1 MTDQPSATSPKAA
14 TPKPKKK
21 KRRLL
26 KVLATLFILLLVFIA
41 LLPTLVSTGFGT
53 GMVLSFVNKGMPGT
67 VEIDDLNVGWFSS
80 TSIKSMR
87 LKDPDGE
94 VVLAATVDAPNVTLI
109 SLIRGDMAIGDAT
122 LTADEVN
129 IEQYKDGTTNLERAL
144 GPSDD
149 KKDEKDSKFPKG
161 LNVNFTL
168 NAPKATYKPYD
179 QEPAILTDAK
189 LNVKIAGGK
198 QIGTTLVGFIQQGDL
213 KGRIQIATDLK
224 DLFDEEGNLQWAKL
238 HIQMEDN
245 KLELPTQF
253 VDNFSK
259 SKGKLAAIAGSKI
272 NATYS
277 AIGTLSDLKTKL
289 NLSSERLQITANASV
304 QLDDNQQL
312 KGLTLDDGELV
323 HVKITKDTWNK
334 FVLTVDAKEKPAV
347 EFVRAD
353 DLVITNTKVS
363 VKPGANGIDLDASTA
378 TFSVAPMKITV
389 KDAKL
394 GERTL
399 SLNAFKVDYDG
410 PNHTITT
417 LIEANTGEGTETGTL
432 VMDVKASNPF
442 HPDGT
447 PNYEKLELTVDAEV
461 KEFALSLLDELFMT
475 DGLLGKV
482 VGKKLNATAKLDLKP
497 TAAGNEGTWSVIAK
511 ASQLDASLK
520 GPVRAARKKTDAGVT
535 WDKVVMSLSEPGR
548 VSTKLSK
555 PVLQLLKE
563 KVKGIDKALDRT
575 DLTDKTVTLTISKL
589 EAPLDKSL
597 LANAKADLAVL
608 VDPFTVDLNTGAPGT
623 TGNPNLNVQLQNLTA
638 TAVFA
643 GNAQPVKVGLSSLA
657 KHAGKAANLK
667 VDVAVADLFDEAGKL
682 DTDTLTAVVT
692 ANLSDLPT
700 SLVDTYLN
708 QTDLAKQGFGDT
720 INIAINANTKLKKA
734 GDTYDYDG
742 SGLVNIKSTTADVQL
757 TGKLVGDR
765 LQLNVAPTAS
775 YAKLNI
781 TPAFIEALK
790 ASQAGLPADYAKLKL
805 AGNADLSVV
814 FTQAN
819 FPMTG
824 DLKTARFGATATI
837 AQLAL
842 TGDPRFDN
850 AKIENLVVT
859 IKDNTVGDKVDL
871 NVNGD
876 LLHLDQSG
884 KLAVNALVTQPL
896 SKQPGINATV
906 QLLNAPTALADAFAG
921 MDGLIGALE
930 GKSIERVALNFKRS
944 SGAKD
949 NFGAEIKSQAVV
961 GGVGGTYDP
970 GKRFDMNP
978 NQSLTVN
985 ITPAAWAIVQK
996 RFPEKLPENLR
1007 GLKLLGPASVT
1018 AKLDVVSLALAEVK
1032 IPTPIKKASVTT
1044 QSAIA
1049 TAVEPAPAI
1058 EQTAT
1063 KIIAADS
1070 RVLIRLSADGPFV
1083 QRGQSNRAVK
1093 FEDVA
1098 MKLDGSKSLNDLN
1111 VLVTATP
1118 VSIPLINGKPVD
1130 ATSPQAGQIRRGKLK
1145 VEGVAKNLSDKNG
1158 HFATSKLALKGT
1170 AEAKDV
1176 PVIELDEALGQEGKL
1191 VAIFGDIVNLNGSVD
1206 TLPGKPGGF
1215 GLKLDSGNATATV
1228 DGLLTDNVVTL
1239 KDDAKVELKV
1249 TPEMSDV
1256 LLKSVLV
1263 IVKAVSSDTPATLT
1277 VPAKGFAIPLNQGE
1291 GDMIDMK
1298 KVQAGAVLKLGTL
1311 QLEKSGPL
1319 AQVLSLLGS
1328 AMKQFKSAGGNW
1340 VADFSPGDIALKNG
1354 IVTYNKPMTM
1364 SLNKIKFVFNGSVDL
1379 NTRSIAD
1386 LNVSIAGDTFG
1397 GIKELRGVLGPNSL
1411 IPLPLGGTVD
1421 NPVLDGKKLQK
1432 EFFNLALK
1440 AGLNAG
1446 LGELIPGGKGGIPG
1460 LDGLFKPKNQ
1470 PAPKQPDGNQPNNDG
1485 QSNTDANKKPDAK
1498 DAAFDL
1504 LRGVLGGKP
1513 QPKQPEKKKDDE
1525 KTDDEEKNDSNTKGD
1540 DGKGLLDGLI
1550 GPGSKKKDDAKKE

>member
-1 MTDQPSATSPKAA
+1 MTDQPSATSDNAA

-26 KVLATLFILLLVFIA
+26 KILATLFILLLVFIA

-53 GMVLSFVNKGMPGT
+53 GVVLSFVNKGMPGT

-80 TSIKSMR
+80 TSVNNMR
-87 LKDPDGE
+87 LKDPDGN

-109 SLIRGDMAIGDAT
+109 SLIQGDMEIGDAT
-122 LTADEVN
+122 LTANEVN
-129 IEQYKDGTTNLERAL
+129 IEQYEDGTTNLDRTL
-144 GPSDD
+144 GPSK
-149 KKDEKDSKFPKG
+149 KKDEEPGKFPKG
-161 LNVNFTL
+161 LNANITL
-168 NAPKATYKPYD
+168 NAPKATYTPYG

-198 QIGTTLVGFIQQGDL
+198 QINTTLVGNIQQGQL
-213 KGRIQIATDLK
+213 KGSIQVATDLK
-224 DLFDEEGNLQWAKL
+224 DLFDEEGNLQLAKL
-238 HIQMEDN
+238 HIQSEN
-245 KLELPTQF
+245 NTLELPSEL
-253 VDNFSK
+253 VDSFSK
-259 SKGKLAAIAGSKI
+259 SQGKLGAIAGSTI

-277 AIGTLSDLKTKL
+277 ATGTLSDLKTKL
-289 NLSSERLQITANASV
+289 NLNSDRLQISANASV

-323 HVKITKDTWNK
+323 HVKITKDTWDK

-353 DLVITNTKVS
+353 DLVITNSKVS

-378 TFSVAPMKITV
+378 TFTIAPMKITV
-389 KDAKL
+389 KDANL

-447 PNYEKLELTVDAEV
+447 PNFEKLELTVDAEV

-497 TAAGNEGTWSVIAK
+497 TATGNEGTWSVIAK

-520 GPVRAARKKTDAGVT
+520 GPVRATRKKTDAGVT

-555 PVLQLLKE
+555 PVLELLKE
-563 KVKGIDKALDRT
+563 KVTGIDKALDRT
-575 DLTDKTVTLTISKL
+575 DLADKSVTLTVSNL
-589 EAPLDKSL
+589 EAPLDESL
-597 LANAKADLAVL
+597 LANAKADIAVL
-608 VDPFTVDLNTGAPGT
+608 VDPFTVDLNTSDTA
-623 TGNPNLNVQLQNLTA
+623 NPNLNVQLQNLTA

-667 VDVAVADLFDEAGKL
+667 LDVAVTDLFDETGKL

-700 SLVDTYLN
+700 SLVDTFLN
-708 QTDLAKQGFGDT
+708 QTDLAKQGFGES
-720 INIAINANTKLKKA
+720 INIAINANTKLKKV
-734 GDTYDYDG
+734 GDAYNYDG
-742 SGLVNIKSTTADVQL
+742 GGLVNIKSTTADVQL

-765 LQLNVAPTAS
+765 LQLDVAPTAS

-790 ASQAGLPADYAKLKL
+790 ASQANLPADYAKLKL
-805 AGNADLSVV
+805 SGNANLSVV
-814 FTQAN
+814 FTQAD
-819 FPMTG
+819 FPMNG
-824 DLKTARFGATATI
+824 DLRTAQFGAAATI

-884 KLAVNALVTQPL
+884 KLAVNALVTKPL
-896 SKQPGINATV
+896 DEQRGINATV

-930 GKSIERVALNFKRS
+930 GKSIERVALNFNRS
-944 SGAKD
+944 PGAKD

-1018 AKLDVVSLALAEVK
+1018 AKLDVVSLALAEVT
-1032 IPTPIKKASVTT
+1032 IPASIKKASTT
-1044 QSAIA
+1044 SHSAVA
-1049 TAVEPAPAI
+1049 TAADPEVLV

-1070 RVLIRLSADGPFV
+1070 RVLIRVSADGPFI
-1083 QRGQSNRAVK
+1083 QRGQSTRAVK
-1093 FEDVA
+1093 FEDVNV
-1098 MKLDGSKSLNDLN
+1098 KLDGSKSLNDLN

-1145 VEGVAKNLSDKNG
+1145 VEGVAKNLADENG
-1158 HFATSKLALKGT
+1158 HFSPSKLALKGT
-1170 AEAKDV
+1170 AEAKDI

-1215 GLKLDSGNATATV
+1215 GLKLNSGNATATA
-1228 DGLLTDNVVTL
+1228 DGLLKDNVVTL

-1263 IVKAVSSDTPATLT
+1263 IVKAVSADTPATLT
-1277 VPAKGFAIPLNQGE
+1277 VPAKGFAIPLNQGD
-1291 GDMIDMK
+1291 GGMIDMK
-1298 KVQAGAVLKLGTL
+1298 TVQAAAVLKLGTL

-1328 AMKQFKSAGGNW
+1328 AMKQFKSVGGNW

-1470 PAPKQPDGNQPNNDG
+1470 PAPKQPDGNQPNSGG

-1498 DAAFDL
+1498 DAAFDI

-1525 KTDDEEKNDSNTKGD
+1525 KKEDSNSKGD
-1540 DGKGLLDGLI
+1540 DGKDLLEGLI